1 MVVSARFVPADTKAV
16 PRVGESLLR
25 SPERCCNLAVA
36 RRVHSYGGYGG
47 ACLIHPREAP
57 ATPCAGSN
65 SAATQLYC
73 SPRGEA
79 PPAAYSEVRSTL
91 NSSEREHRRAQGG
104 REGSLFLLPYCI
116 VLPHAAVSLSA
127 GGVLRVRFGR
137 YMHQHLGGGPFDG
150 SQIFAA
156 SGRLV
161 MLDRWA
167 AWRRCAVVWVALLRY
182 SFGPRHIQYERDDQ
196 RR

>member
-104 REGSLFLLPYCI
+104 REGGREGGQPLLVAILYCPTSRSC
-116 VLPHAAVSLSA
+116 VT
-127 GGVLRVRFGR
+127 
-137 YMHQHLGGGPFDG
+137 LGGWGAQGKVWTLHAPT
-150 SQIFAA
+150 S
-156 SGRLV
+156 
-161 MLDRWA
+161 
-167 AWRRCAVVWVALLRY
+167 WRRPFRWFPDLCSIWA
-182 SFGPRHIQYERDDQ
+182 PRDA
-196 RR
+196 